1 MGEVININ
9 TKLYQATIRCC
20 HCDHRWVGEFRYPES
35 VFQCPKCGDVSG
47 RIATDLKKVNG

>member
-9 TKLYQATIRCC
+9 TKLFQATIRCC

-35 VFQCPKCGDVSG
+35 VFQCPKCGDISG